1 MHQILNIMEEKLTP
15 ETVWYLKKMLEIG
28 EKAISEGK
36 TYTHEEIKALIKSRY
51 HHESNL
57 AATCVG

>member
-1 MHQILNIMEEKLTP
+1 MEEKLTP

-36 TYTHEEIKALIKSRY
+36 TYTHEEVKALIKSRY